1 MRMPVY
7 ICVHVNA
14 LLGLEPP
21 PPRLPTSLS
30 TCPLHTHTEPS
41 TPAALHRISSPSPQ
55 LPSQHPPHVPP
66 TSIVIENEF
75 GEINIDSELVASS
88 EVLEG
93 TGEQVTLLS
102 NGCLCCTVR
111 DDLVR
116 ALNSLWERRETID
129 HVIIETTG
137 LANPGALLRFACVIH
152 MCYRRVINM
161 HGVKAALTDIC

>member
-1 MRMPVY
+1 M
-7 ICVHVNA
+7 
-14 LLGLEPP
+14 
-21 PPRLPTSLS
+21 
-30 TCPLHTHTEPS
+30 
-41 TPAALHRISSPSPQ
+41 
-55 LPSQHPPHVPP
+55 
-66 TSIVIENEF
+66 
-75 GEINIDSELVASS
+75 
-88 EVLEG
+88 LEG